1 MEKEVRIY
9 PPESSWNDPPTVAQI
24 ASMNKALRRL
34 KRPEVTEM
42 NRPDTRWQARD
53 AGKELWDEV
62 KDGPR
67 VKAAA
72 IKNNLENEK
81 MGNRGKAESSLRELQ
96 ELLPVDIRQGYTNTF
111 EEELTLISRNVK
123 DCDFEEITSSL
134 MNVGWWSQEIS
145 GRLNDLVEKKE
156 MNPQERQRIGEVIV
170 KLEHTL
176 INELKKELAK
186 NCECKLKEE

>member
-1 MEKEVRIY
+1 
-9 PPESSWNDPPTVAQI
+9 
-24 ASMNKALRRL
+24 
-34 KRPEVTEM
+34 
-42 NRPDTRWQARD
+42 
-53 AGKELWDEV
+53 
-62 KDGPR
+62 
-67 VKAAA
+67 
-72 IKNNLENEK
+72 
-81 MGNRGKAESSLRELQ
+81 
-96 ELLPVDIRQGYTNTF
+96 LPVDIRQGYTNTF

-145 GRLNDLVEKKE
+145 GRLNGLVEKKE

-176 INELKKELAK
+176 VSELGKALVK